1 MGYKDLEVY
10 RLALQLSVEVHDLS
24 LKLPKFEQY
33 ETGSQ
38 IRRSSKSARANIV
51 EGYGRRRYKKEFV
64 RFLTY
69 ALASSDETLDHLECL
84 YQTKSFTN
92 EKDYKILISQYQR
105 LGKMLTRFIAAVD
118 KNHNSF

>member
-1 MGYKDLEVY
+1 MEIY
-10 RLALQLSVEVHDLS
+10 RLAKELSIRVHGLT
-24 LKLPKFEQY
+24 LLLPKIEQY

-38 IRRSSKSARANIV
+38 IRRSSKSVRANIV

-84 YQTKSFTN
+84 YQTNSIKN
-92 EKDYKILISQYQR
+92 LEEYKVLIDQYQT
-105 LGKMLTRFIAAVD
+105 LGKMLIRFIAAID
-118 KNHNSF
+118 KNHNS